1 MNNNICIY
9 IRTASNDE
17 KAVDMQRTQ
26 LNEYVAEL
34 SDSDT
39 STTLKEF
46 VDMGYSGL
54 STELPA
60 LQDIFTL
67 AKAGEVDVLVTTT
80 LDRFSRNV
88 SKARELIQ
96 HLDNLGV
103 LVEFS
108 SNNQTL
114 LEEDGAEANNHFTK
128 TVLDTVAQQERT
140 LRSQKIKN
148 GIKKAKMKKENG
160 EG

>member
-9 IRTASNDE
+9 IRTATNDE
-17 KAVDMQRTQ
+17 KAVEMQRTQ

-54 STELPA
+54 SPELPA
-60 LQDIFTL
+60 LQDILTL
-67 AKAGEVDVLVTTT
+67 AKAGEVDVLVITDY
-80 LDRFSRNV
+80 DRLSRNV
-88 SKARELIQ
+88 TQALNLLKQFE
-96 HLDNLGV
+96 DLGV
-103 LVEFS
+103 LVECS
-108 SNNQTL
+108 SNSSAL
-114 LEEDGAEANNHFTK
+114 LEEDGTLANNQFIE
-128 TVLDTVAQQERT
+128 TVLDSVAQQEGT
-140 LRSQKIKN
+140 LRSQKIKD
-148 GIKKAKMKKENG
+148 GVKKAKMKKENG